1 VSLEQSINQLNDNIV
16 KLIVALGANPATA
29 VATGNAPE
37 PTPAK
42 PKAAAPAEKVKAATA
57 KPSAAQNA
65 EAAKAPIAKT
75 VTQQDIQQAGIDLT
89 ELAEIDRAA
98 AVGILQEFGVAKMTA
113 AKPEQIPAIHARVKA
128 KLVELKG
135 GAAEEPEGTSLV

>member
-1 VSLEQSINQLNDNIV
+1 MSIEAKIDA
-16 KLIVALGANPATA
+16 LIAALDRNTAAHSNGTAAPAA
-29 VATGNAPE
+29 D
-37 PTPAK
+37 PTPAPAK

-89 ELAEIDRAA
+89 ELAELDRAA